1 MFVGARFLKNVVL
14 VLFLGYSFALELQS
28 EETTSPLHL
37 TTFVAPGKRLKL
49 HVGNVDYPT
58 IRWKFNGTFVSEKCE
73 VQSSPKSST
82 LICTDMDWSNEGFYE
97 CQGITQEGHSEA
109 LLAVYVK
116 VVECEKSAKQ
126 EEEPAER
133 VMRIREQCFCSG
145 ITDKCEMADNLF
157 RRKVGQRSP
166 SQRSDNFKYPF
177 VFQIVTSLLDSNVV
191 PSKWSND
198 KKSLKYYSLPVQM
211 KGNLLMSYGGFLD
224 IPARDH
230 EGVDNPDVVLQ
241 GSEQTLVYYHNRDSE
256 ISGELNRKR
265 IPMTEQ
271 EWRHLDGS
279 HVTRNI
285 FMTVLSRVKEFYVKS
300 NATGGLE
307 SLDIVLDSADYKDHG
322 LGKVT
327 TVEKC
332 ACHVGYDGL
341 SCEKCSKKFI
351 RRHAIGLQGV
361 CVSFKET
368 WDKYKRIIAMQK
380 HNDLYNNRLRV

>member
-1 MFVGARFLKNVVL
+1 MFVGARFLKNFVL

-82 LICTDMDWSNEGFYE
+82 LICTDMDCSNEGFYE

-157 RRKVGQRSP
+157 RRK
-166 SQRSDNFKYPF
+166 
-177 VFQIVTSLLDSNVV
+177 IVTSLLDSNVV

-224 IPARDH
+224 IPATDH

-279 HVTRNI
+279 HVSRNT
-285 FMTVLSRVKEFYVKS
+285 FMTVLSSVKEFYVKS

-322 LGKVT
+322 LGRVT

-368 WDKYKRIIAMQK
+368 WDKVKRIIAKQK
-380 HNDLYNNRLRV
+380 YNNNRLRV